1 MTLRLVAAP
10 DGAVTAVDRALWL
23 TLPFSL
29 PWTVYVPPDNRAWL
43 AVSDCAAAAIALSE
57 HYVTTIALSEYYV
70 TTLTVRDE
78 GDT

>member
-43 AVSDCAAAAIALSE
+43 AVSDAAAA
-57 HYVTTIALSEYYV
+57 IALSEYYV

>member
-43 AVSDCAAAAIALSE
+43 TVSDCAAAA
-57 HYVTTIALSEYYV
+57 IALSEYYV

>member
-10 DGAVTAVDRALWL
+10 DGEVTAVDRALWL

-43 AVSDCAAAAIALSE
+43 AVSDCAA
-57 HYVTTIALSEYYV
+57 TTIALSEYYV

>member
-43 AVSDCAAAAIALSE
+43 AVSDCAATRLALSD
-57 HYVTTIALSEYYV
+57 AAV
-70 TTLTVRDE
+70 TTLTIADV
-78 GDT
+78 GDPHG

>member
-1 MTLRLVAAP
+1 MTLRLVTAP

-43 AVSDCAAAAIALSE
+43 AVSDCAA
-57 HYVTTIALSEYYV
+57 TTISLSEYCV

>member
-23 TLPFSL
+23 TLPLSL

-43 AVSDCAAAAIALSE
+43 AVSDAAA
-57 HYVTTIALSEYYV
+57 TTIALSEYYV

>member
-29 PWTVYVPPDNRAWL
+29 PWTVYVPPDYRAWL
-43 AVSDCAAAAIALSE
+43 AVSDAARYGIALSE
-57 HYVTTIALSEYYV
+57 AAV

>member
-43 AVSDCAAAAIALSE
+43 AVSDAARYGIALSE
-57 HYVTTIALSEYYV
+57 AVV